1 MRPIWDAAR
10 PEKRPGPQ
18 KMESDDTPSFA
29 SVFGILAGVVTI
41 LVCRMW
47 ILSKRREADRSKRS
61 SWSKIAAARGAPPV
75 I

>member
-1 MRPIWDAAR
+1 
-10 PEKRPGPQ
+10 
-18 KMESDDTPSFA
+18 
-29 SVFGILAGVVTI
+29 VFGMLAGVVTI

-61 SWSKIAAARGAPPV
+61 SWSKIAEARGAPPV

>member
-1 MRPIWDAAR
+1 
-10 PEKRPGPQ
+10 
-18 KMESDDTPSFA
+18 MESDAAPSLT
-29 SVFGILAGVVTI
+29 SVFGMLAGVVTI

-61 SWSKIAAARGAPPV
+61 SWSKIAEARGAPPV